1 MIKKCLSLVIVF
13 MLILFSAC
21 IGKKDK
27 QFKDNDFQ
35 YYVYFLNNDKTK
47 LLKVKADDSI
57 FEDKVLDTV
66 ITGLINQLKNPSK
79 EGELPVLGEGIEI
92 IKYELI
98 NHQLIFYF
106 NSEYLALPSDLE
118 VLVRA
123 AVVKT
128 FAQIDAVHKV
138 SFMIDE
144 EPLKDS
150 NNNIIGTMDK
160 NSFVEN
166 MGTDINNYQEDIL
179 YLYFADTD
187 YKNLVKT
194 SVKVMRRSNIAR
206 EKVILEYLFN
216 GPIKDFEGSVLPT
229 IPNELKVNSIIT
241 KNGVC
246 YIDFS
251 EKNLSS
257 ESTVSGELIL
267 YSIVNSLTEDSNII
281 KVKFSLDSNESAVYR
296 GIQLDEAFEKNESLV
311 VKEDFD

>member
-1 MIKKCLSLVIVF
+1 MNKCLSLVIVF
-13 MLILFSAC
+13 MLILFSSC
-21 IGKKDK
+21 IGNKEKQLKDGD
-27 QFKDNDFQ
+27 FK
-35 YYVYFLNNDKTK
+35 YCVYFLNTDKTK
-47 LLKVKADDSI
+47 LLKVKTEDSV
-57 FEDKVLDTV
+57 FEHKELNTV
-66 ITGLINQLKNPSK
+66 IEEVINQLKTPSK
-79 EGELPVLGEGIEI
+79 ASELPVLGEGIEI
-92 IKYELI
+92 IKYEI
-98 NHQLIFYF
+98 VNHQLILYF
-106 NSEYLALPSDLE
+106 NNEYLALPSDLE

-123 AVVKT
+123 AIVKT
-128 FAQIDAVHKV
+128 FEQIDNVHKV

-150 NNNIIGTMDK
+150 NNNVIGPMDK

-166 MGTDINNYQEDIL
+166 MGTDINNYQEDVL

-194 SVKVMRRSNIAR
+194 AIKVMRRTNIPR

-216 GPIKDFEGSVLPT
+216 GPIEDFEESVLPT
-229 IPNELKVNSIIT
+229 IPNELKVNSLIT

-257 ESTVSGELIL
+257 ESTVSGKLIL
-267 YSIVNSLTEDSNII
+267 YSIVNSLTEDNNII

-296 GIQLDEAFEKNESLV
+296 GIPLDEAFEKNESLV
-311 VKEDFD
+311 IKEE